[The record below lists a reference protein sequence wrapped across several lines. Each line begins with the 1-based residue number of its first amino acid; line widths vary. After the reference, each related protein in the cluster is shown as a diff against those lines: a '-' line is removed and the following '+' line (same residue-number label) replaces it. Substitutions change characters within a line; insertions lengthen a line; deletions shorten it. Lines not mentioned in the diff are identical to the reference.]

1 MSSYLADLP
10 LWADEEAQSILVDL
24 CCKHKVPKD
33 VFEDLVRLQRE
44 MQSKDRRRGINDAIF
59 EILARMD

>member
-1 MSSYLADLP
+1 MNNHLADLP

-24 CCKHKVPKD
+24 CNKHNVPKD
-33 VFEDLVRLQRE
+33 VFEELVQLQRE

>member
-1 MSSYLADLP
+1 MNNHLADLP

-24 CCKHKVPKD
+24 CNKHNVPKD
-33 VFEDLVRLQRE
+33 VFEELVQLQRE

-59 EILARMD
+59 EILARLD

>member
-1 MSSYLADLP
+1 MNNDVADLP
-10 LWADEEAQSILVDL
+10 LQADEEAQSILVDL
-24 CCKHKVPKD
+24 CNKHNVPKD
-33 VFEDLVRLQRE
+33 VFEELVQLQRE

>member
-1 MSSYLADLP
+1 MNNHLADLP
-10 LWADEEAQSILVDL
+10 LWADEEAQGILVDL
-24 CCKHKVPKD
+24 CSKHNVPKD
-33 VFEDLVRLQRE
+33 VFEELVQLQRE